1 MNKRL
6 KKFLLASVAS
16 SALLT
21 GGMTYSNDAEAAPP
35 VDMSVP
41 WAQDS
46 GYQRSIHSAALNYD
60 SAVEQAEAR
69 RIQAHSRCTSRFVN
83 NAGRAANNV
92 SRNQRY
98 DNTVGVVTSVL
109 GGVTSSFD
117 ASACKKQADAN
128 FGVQINNAESRF
140 YRTIDNLDRSYER
153 QYRREGRLNQQSQ
166 STSGSQSSSRT
177 QQQSVAP
184 RVVDYSGDPQAKLC
198 EQRALAYLKAGQDLP
213 QNDSCRAILKNK
225 GPNM

>member
-41 WAQDS
+41 WAQEA
-46 GYQRSIHSAALNYD
+46 GYQRGVHSAVLNYD

-98 DNTVGVVTSVL
+98 DNTVGIVTSVL

-117 ASACKKQADAN
+117 ASACKKQADAS
-128 FGVQINNAESRF
+128 FDVQMNNAESRF
-140 YRTIDNLDRSYER
+140 YRTIDNLDRRYER
-153 QYRREGRLNQQSQ
+153 QYHREGRLYQQSQ
-166 STSGSQSSSRT
+166 STMGSQSGNRT
-177 QQQSVAP
+177 QAQSASP
-184 RVVDYSGDPQAKLC
+184 EIVDYSKNPQVKFC
-198 EQRALAYLKAGQDLP
+198 EQRALAYLRAGQDLP
-213 QNDSCRAILKNK
+213 QNDSCRITLKNK